1 MSKELSVEEQNLK
14 RKTRHRLIGAA
25 TLTLVMVVALPM
37 VLDNEPKPIG
47 QNISLE
53 IPQPDKTEPVAPE
66 VASEPAASASVEV
79 AAPATPAEAP
89 PAPTVAETPPTIL
102 ETPVPVARPAPKPV
116 VVIPPVAT
124 SASAS
129 RLFLHVGNYSNPAM
143 ASLVAEKLRAN
154 NLKVMSE
161 KSGNLTRIRVG
172 PFADRAQAEKARQL
186 LLKQGTR
193 SNLLVLQ

>member
-14 RKTRHRLIGAA
+14 RKTRHRLMGAA
-25 TLTLVMVVALPM
+25 TLTLVMVVVLPM

-53 IPQPDKTEPVAPE
+53 IPQPEKIEPVTPPAAP
-66 VASEPAASASVEV
+66 EPAASAPAEV
-79 AAPATPAEAP
+79 AASV
-89 PAPTVAETPPTIL
+89 PTVAEMPPTIV
-102 ETPVPVARPAPKPV
+102 ETPAPAAKPAPKPL
-116 VVIPPVAT
+116 VVIPPVV
-124 SASAS
+124 ASNDAA
-129 RLFLHVGNYSNPAM
+129 RYVLQVGNYSNPAM

-154 NLKVMSE
+154 NLKVVTE

-172 PFADRAQAEKARQL
+172 PFTDRAQAEKARQL

>member
-14 RKTRHRLIGAA
+14 RKTRHRLIGAT
-25 TLTLVMVVALPM
+25 TLTLVMVVVLPM
-37 VLDNEPKPIG
+37 VLDNEPKPVG
-47 QNISLE
+47 QNISLD
-53 IPQPDKTEPVAPE
+53 IPSPEKVEPFTPPPAP
-66 VASEPAASASVEV
+66 EPAASTPV
-79 AAPATPAEAP
+79 AAPPTPAEETPAPLAAESTPPVAKAP
-89 PAPTVAETPPTIL
+89 P
-102 ETPVPVARPAPKPV
+102 KPL
-116 VVIPPVAT
+116 VVIPPIAV
-124 SASAS
+124 SAP

-154 NLKVMSE
+154 NLKVVSE

-193 SNLLVLQ
+193 SNLLVLK

>member
-14 RKTRHRLIGAA
+14 RKTRHRLMGAT
-25 TLTLVMVVALPM
+25 TLTLVMVVVLPM

-47 QNISLE
+47 QNISLD
-53 IPQPDKTEPVAPE
+53 IPQPEKIEPVAPE
-66 VASEPAASASVEV
+66 PAASAPVEV
-79 AAPATPAEAP
+79 ATPTTPVAPAIAEI
-89 PAPTVAETPPTIL
+89 PPTIV
-102 ETPVPVARPAPKPV
+102 ETPAPAAKPTPKPV
-116 VVIPPVAT
+116 VVIPPVAP

-143 ASLVAEKLRAN
+143 ANLVAEKLRAN
-154 NLKVMSE
+154 NLKVAAE
-161 KSGNLTRIRVG
+161 KAGNLTRIRVG

-193 SNLLVLQ
+193 SNLLVLE